1 MNIYASCRFY
11 SFEAREMKK
20 KELELAREAAIKA
33 KLIAE
38 GKLVEKANEAY
49 ITADFDAADDA
60 VVVF

>member
-1 MNIYASCRFY
+1 MLLADFTRLKLVK
-11 SFEAREMKK
+11 RK

-38 GKLVEKANEAY
+38 GKLAEKANEAY